1 MVNKIPTLLTDRSIQ
16 QIFVELFTYP
26 RESSG
31 GKNKNRVYHMYS
43 FVHRF
48 SFVIYFTHALT
59 GLVLFNLLKFLI
71 VVLILISLITNGV
84 VYFFTCLL
92 HTFSIK
98 SFHIFIGHFHSFFT
112 LIQKASVKGRL

>member
-31 GKNKNRVYHMYS
+31 GKNKNRVYYIYF

-48 SFVIYFTHALT
+48 SFVIYFIHALT
-59 GLVLFNLLKFLI
+59 GLVLFNLLKLGTKFFMALT
-71 VVLILISLITNGV
+71 ILKN
-84 VYFFTCLL
+84 
-92 HTFSIK
+92 
-98 SFHIFIGHFHSFFT
+98 
-112 LIQKASVKGRL
+112 